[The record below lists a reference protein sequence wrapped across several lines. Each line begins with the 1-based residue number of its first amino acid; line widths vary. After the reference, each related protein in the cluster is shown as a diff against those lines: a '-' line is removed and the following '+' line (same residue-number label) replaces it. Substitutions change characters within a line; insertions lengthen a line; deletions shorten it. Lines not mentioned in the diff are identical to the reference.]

1 MPPPVPT
8 VGQPQD
14 LREVVQKIL
23 TGARAAVM
31 LRLAAQTFSWVST
44 FIVVRFI
51 SQHDYGLNTMLEAP
65 MELMLLVS
73 TLGLDVALVQS
84 RKLEAQA
91 LRSTFGWL
99 LLLNLALFLAYFL
112 GGPLLAAYFREPGLD
127 ALAKTLAFVFVL
139 VPFRVI
145 PNALLDRELK
155 FKVRAQIELVS
166 AVAAAVLTLALAVAG
181 AGVWAL
187 VAGTLANRA
196 LQAAILMVRH
206 PWWVRPELDLAVVR
220 GLIAFGGAAAGAS
233 AAALL
238 AAKSVHFIAGPA
250 LGAAQLG
257 LFALAMQF
265 AMLPLAKLMPVI
277 AQTLLPAFAKFQD
290 DRPLAAHYLE
300 KALGIAALALF
311 PVMIGMA
318 CVADLF
324 VAVVLGPHWTAA
336 AAPLALISLIMPLR
350 MITLFLRPVM
360 IGMGRADLAL
370 KSSLTMLAL
379 VPPLAAFGVQ
389 FGVMGL
395 VAAWL
400 IAEPLVGMNALRLGR
415 GALPLSPARLARH
428 LFPALACVALMAGTV
443 LGVRVAAGLEANPA
457 GLLAAVA
464 AGVVSYGVALRVL
477 FPARLADA
485 VRLVRGRSRAPKATS

>member
-1 MPPPVPT
+1 MPPPVPSL
-8 VGQPQD
+8 GPSAD

-23 TGARAAVM
+23 SGARAAVL

-84 RKLEAQA
+84 KKLGEQT

-99 LLLNLALFLAYFL
+99 LLLNLALFLAYFF

-127 ALAKTLAFVFVL
+127 ALAKTLAFVFLL

-145 PNALLDRELK
+145 PNAQLDRALK

-166 AVAAAVLTLALAVAG
+166 AVAAAILTLVLAVAG

-196 LQAAILMVRH
+196 LQAAILMIRQ
-206 PWWVRPELDLAVVR
+206 PWWIRPAFDLRIVR
-220 GLIAFGGAAAGAS
+220 GLIAFGGAAAAAS
-233 AAALL
+233 AASLL

-257 LFALAMQF
+257 LFALSIQF

-290 DRPLAAHYLE
+290 ERPLAAHYLE
-300 KALGIAALALF
+300 KSLGIASLALF

-324 VAVVLGPHWTAA
+324 VAVVLGPNWTGAA
-336 AAPLALISLIMPLR
+336 LPLALLSLIMPLR

-370 KSSLTMLAL
+370 KSSLTLLAL
-379 VPPLAAFGVQ
+379 VPPLAAVGVEY
-389 FGVMGL
+389 GVMGL
-395 VAAWL
+395 VGAWL
-400 IAEPLVGMNALRLGR
+400 IAEPLVAMNAVRLSR
-415 GALPLSPARLARH
+415 GALPLSPAGLVRG
-428 LFPALACVALMAGTV
+428 LFPALASAAVMAATV
-443 LGVRVAAGLEANPA
+443 LGVRAGAGLEADPA
-457 GLLAAVA
+457 GLAAAVLAGA
-464 AGVVSYGVALRVL
+464 ASYVGALRVL
-477 FPARLADA
+477 FPAQMKEALR
-485 VRLVRGRSRAPKATS
+485 VVRGRRGAGTVK